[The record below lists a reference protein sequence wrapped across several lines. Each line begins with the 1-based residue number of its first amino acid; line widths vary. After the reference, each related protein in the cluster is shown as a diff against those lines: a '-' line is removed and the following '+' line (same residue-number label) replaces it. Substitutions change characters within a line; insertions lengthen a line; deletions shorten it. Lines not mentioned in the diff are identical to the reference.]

1 MSAAEI
7 LIVALTVG
15 TALLYL
21 LRRAWL
27 RLVAGRAGCCGK
39 CPVAGPKIRLAARP
53 GRESIGRR

>member
-1 MSAAEI
+1 MNATEV

-21 LRRAWL
+21 VRLAWL
-27 RLVAGRAGCCGK
+27 RFVAGRTGCCGK

-53 GRESIGRR
+53 DRESIGAR